1 MMISSFM
8 FRTKFHK
15 ILVSLLAVLFLCLQ
29 TTSVAHSAESEGDTD
44 HIECSVCHLVSEES
58 DSKITQSYFN
68 DGFDNSIELKKDT
81 FASIS
86 DTWIIKETEVRGPP
100 PRAPPTTLI

>member
-1 MMISSFM
+1 M
-8 FRTKFHK
+8 
-15 ILVSLLAVLFLCLQ
+15 
-29 TTSVAHSAESEGDTD
+29 SEK
-44 HIECSVCHLVSEES
+44 S